1 MYLFFLYVMYGR
13 ALIKPIGNV
22 KYWFGWQKCW
32 YYMIFFFYCSSTSLM
47 FLIYLLFHYLNITL
61 LFLTLC
67 RSHFSLVYSWALY
80 PQGFWSTVWA
90 FFIGTLASLSIIWL
104 FENKN
109 PNQPC
114 IQLVL
119 VTSQSWLSN
128 LVTDQSH
135 HFIGLL
141 PSVNPRLMVLWAL
154 MISVAPS

>member
-1 MYLFFLYVMYGR
+1 MTEVLILHDFLLLLLLHLFDVLN
-13 ALIKPIGNV
+13 LSSLTLS
-22 KYWFGWQKCW
+22 KY
-32 YYMIFFFYCSSTSLM
+32 YSIISDTLSLS
-47 FLIYLLFHYLNITL
+47 LLPG
-61 LFLTLC
+61 LFLSFVSSRL
-67 RSHFSLVYSWALY
+67 LVDGLS
-80 PQGFWSTVWA
+80 
-90 FFIGTLASLSIIWL
+90 FFTGTLASLSIIWL